1 MNAHAGLGFI
11 DSLLGASTGAAAST
25 LGVGESDPGLSVTMA
40 GFGGAL
46 GYGAHLVG
54 RAVVGWIEADTA
66 MRRELAG
73 QVGAARALAEEVHK
87 LVKKLAGGVSS

>member
-1 MNAHAGLGFI
+1 MNAHTGLGFI
-11 DSLLGASTGAAAST
+11 ASLLGASTGAAAST
-25 LGVGESDPGLSVTMA
+25 LGVAEPDPGLSVTMA

-66 MRRELAG
+66 MRRELAS
-73 QVGAARALAEEVHK
+73 QVGAARALAEEVHQ
-87 LVKKLAGGVSS
+87 LVKKLTGSAS